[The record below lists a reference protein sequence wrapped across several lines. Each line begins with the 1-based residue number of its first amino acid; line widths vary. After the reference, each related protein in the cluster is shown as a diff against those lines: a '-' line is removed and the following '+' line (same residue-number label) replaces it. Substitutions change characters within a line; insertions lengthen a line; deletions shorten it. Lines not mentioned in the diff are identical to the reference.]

1 MPVIIKIIVV
11 FAVLGVFIPLYFYG
25 LKQTHKM
32 INQLKKTIENL
43 LLDIAFLENEFAFLN
58 RTSPNHKLLEARES
72 LNVAKSLLLSAKAL
86 LIWQKPIAINLLVS
100 DARSIVSSA
109 QNDFNQA
116 FVVKL
121 NIK

>member
-1 MPVIIKIIVV
+1 MPVIIKILVV
-11 FAVLGVFIPLYFYG
+11 FAILGVFIPLYFYG
-25 LKQTHKM
+25 LKQTHKL

-43 LLDIAFLENEFAFLN
+43 LLDITFLENEFAFLN